1 MKGLYAI
8 LLIIFLLP
16 ATNSVAQKNVTYKD
30 SKDLPSF
37 EISLANGGTF
47 ATDSIPAGQPIIMI
61 FFSTDCS
68 KCRMFV
74 RELQSNYGPLKD
86 THIYMATPM
95 TMDGAVIFA
104 HDLGLDYF
112 KNITWGVDQN
122 NFVKPYYDIATLPAA
137 VVYNSNRQFVQRFT
151 GQFTAA
157 DVLQAVEKAR

>member
-1 MKGLYAI
+1 MF
-8 LLIIFLLP
+8 FLLP
-16 ATNSVAQKNVTYKD
+16 ATKSAAQKTATYHD

-37 EISLANGGTF
+37 EISLANGGIF
-47 ATDSIPAGQPIIMI
+47 VTDSIPAGQPIVMI

-86 THIYMATPM
+86 TRIYMATPM
-95 TMDGAVIFA
+95 GMDGAMIFA

-112 KNITWGVDQN
+112 KNITWGVDGK
-122 NFVKPYYDIATLPAA
+122 NFVKPYYDITTLPAA
-137 VVYNSNRQFVQRFT
+137 VVYNSNKQFVQRFHREY
-151 GQFTAA
+151 TAA

>member
-1 MKGLYAI
+1 
-8 LLIIFLLP
+8 
-16 ATNSVAQKNVTYKD
+16 
-30 SKDLPSF
+30 
-37 EISLANGGTF
+37 
-47 ATDSIPAGQPIIMI
+47 MI

-86 THIYMATPM
+86 TRIYMATPM
-95 TMDGAVIFA
+95 AMEGALIFA

-112 KNITWGVDQN
+112 KNITWGVDQK

-157 DVLQAVEKAR
+157 EVLQAVEKAR